1 MSDTEYTAK
10 DIVVLSGPQG
20 VRKRPAMYIG
30 STGSSGFIHLL
41 YEVLDNAIDEAIAG
55 YAKTVTVKLSRDE
68 DVDVAEISDDGRGI
82 PVDIIPKEGKPA
94 LEVIMTSL
102 HSGGKFESKV
112 YKVSGGLHGVGL
124 TVVNSLSEHTE
135 VTVKRDGRI
144 YRQKF
149 SRGGV
154 VGPIEMVGDVPDKST
169 GTTIK
174 FKPDKE
180 IFSARS
186 FDTIELVERL
196 RDLAFLNPGLLIKY
210 TDERENPP
218 KQVDYHSKEG
228 LPDFLNYMRDK
239 KQEVSKPVRVV
250 RQTDSLKLDL
260 IMQYVGTYSEDLL
273 SFVNKIKTPQGGTHV
288 NGFHAALTRA
298 MANYNKLSKKPRT
311 ISLEGDDTREGL
323 ISVITILMQ
332 NPEFEGQTKEKLGNT
347 AIKTFVENAVY
358 TELMRY
364 FEENPAEA
372 GRIIDKV
379 YGAAEAREA
388 ARKARELTRR
398 KGFLEDASLPGKL
411 ADCSEKDP
419 AQSEIY
425 IVEGDSAGGS
435 AKQARDRR
443 FQAILPLRGKILNV
457 EKARFDK
464 MLTSEEIK
472 VLISALGT
480 SIGPDFDISKAR
492 YHKVVLM
499 TDADVDGAHIRTLLL
514 TFFFRQMPAVIEQG
528 YLYIAQ
534 PPLYKVKRGKQEKY
548 VQTDEELREML
559 LELASEELYFE
570 MGAKPVT
577 GKALVPHLRRLE
589 RFERLL
595 EWFTLR
601 RNDPELLKFILRERV
616 DMDLLKD
623 RQRLEGLVEK
633 AKGEFPEMRTSGVSS
648 DEEHESNSV
657 EIRRHHQ
664 RVKLSEEFLG
674 SPDFRELR
682 KLYQELLALGE
693 PPYRVRTKEGR
704 QQFASSGDLMDFIMR
719 TARKGLSVQRYKG
732 LGEMNPEQLWETTM
746 DPEKRTFL
754 QVAVEDS
761 VVSDEIF
768 TILMGDQVEPR
779 KEFIHRHAL
788 EARNLDV

>member
-388 ARKARELTRR
+388 ARKARELSR
-398 KGFLEDASLPGKL
+398 KKGLFEGAVLPGKL
-411 ADCSEKDP
+411 ADCTESDP
-419 AQSEIY
+419 AKSEIF
-425 IVEGDSAGGS
+425 IVEGESAAGS
-435 AKQARDRR
+435 SKQARDRF

-457 EKARFDK
+457 EKATEDRIFANAELHT
-464 MLTSEEIK
+464 MVTAFGTGIK
-472 VLISALGT
+472 EQFNADSV
-480 SIGPDFDISKAR
+480 R
-492 YHKVVLM
+492 YKKIILL
-499 TDADVDGAHIRTLLL
+499 TDADVDGSHIRTLLL
-514 TFFFRQMPAVIEQG
+514 TFFYRFMKPLIERG
-528 YLYIAQ
+528 YVYIGQ
-534 PPLYKVKRGKQEKY
+534 PPLYKIAKGREVKYAYSDNQLNEVMKGY
-548 VQTDEELREML
+548 D
-559 LELASEELYFE
+559 
-570 MGAKPVT
+570 
-577 GKALVPHLRRLE
+577 GKA
-589 RFERLL
+589 
-595 EWFTLR
+595 T
-601 RNDPELLKFILRERV
+601 
-616 DMDLLKD
+616 
-623 RQRLEGLVEK
+623 
-633 AKGEFPEMRTSGVSS
+633 
-648 DEEHESNSV
+648 
-657 EIRRHHQ
+657 
-664 RVKLSEEFLG
+664 
-674 SPDFRELR
+674 
-682 KLYQELLALGE
+682 
-693 PPYRVRTKEGR
+693 
-704 QQFASSGDLMDFIMR
+704 
-719 TARKGLSVQRYKG
+719 VQRYKG

-746 DPEKRTFL
+746 DPKARVLKRVMIGDAELANTM
-754 QVAVEDS
+754 
-761 VVSDEIF
+761 F
-768 TILMGDQVEPR
+768 TILMG
-779 KEFIHRHAL
+779 
-788 EARNLDV
+788 LDVEQRRHFIEEHSSEVKFLDI